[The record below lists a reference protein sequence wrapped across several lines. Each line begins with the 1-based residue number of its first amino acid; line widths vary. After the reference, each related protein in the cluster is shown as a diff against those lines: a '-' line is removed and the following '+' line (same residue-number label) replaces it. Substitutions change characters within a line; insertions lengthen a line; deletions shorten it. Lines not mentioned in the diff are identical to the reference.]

1 MHRMRITAPVLYCS
15 GNRPPVV
22 KDLSIDR
29 KGAKMKRTA
38 LIPMIIFALVAAA
51 AASPTAGDRDLIVRL
66 QGEVL
71 VLQRQIRDLQESVDR
86 HYEASN
92 SALQRLADA
101 ESETSK
107 TLKPI
112 AAQLNQSG
120 KLQLKG
126 VESLERR
133 LDEAVASKSDLK
145 ALSEELREI
154 KALLARPPAQR

>member
-1 MHRMRITAPVLYCS
+1 
-15 GNRPPVV
+15 
-22 KDLSIDR
+22 
-29 KGAKMKRTA
+29 MKRTA
-38 LIPMIIFALVAAA
+38 LIPMIIFALIAAA

-86 HYEASN
+86 HHETSN
-92 SALQRLADA
+92 AALQRLADA

-107 TLKPI
+107 TLKPL

-120 KLQLKG
+120 KLQLQG

-133 LDEAVASKSDLK
+133 LDEVLASKADLK